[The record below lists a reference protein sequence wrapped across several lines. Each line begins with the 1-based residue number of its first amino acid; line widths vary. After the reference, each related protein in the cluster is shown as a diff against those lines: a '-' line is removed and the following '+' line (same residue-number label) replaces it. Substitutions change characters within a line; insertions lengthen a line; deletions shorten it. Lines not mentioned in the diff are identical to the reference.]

1 MKFIQCSMCRR
12 AAAWVID
19 KEVFCEAHKELIIE
33 AFGVDHF
40 PIHRLT
46 NEDDAFA
53 IGGRFPK
60 PNPERKVAT
69 TPLGGAARC
78 RKS

>member
-1 MKFIQCSMCRR
+1 MSASWILSANSWMQTPAGVVVQNGRL
-12 AAAWVID
+12 AVVDWY
-19 KEVFCEAHKELIIE
+19 H
-33 AFGVDHF
+33 VDHL
-40 PIHRLT
+40 PIHRLA

-60 PNPERKVAT
+60 PNPKRKVAT

>member
-19 KEVFCEAHKELIIE
+19 KEVIIE
-33 AFGVDHF
+33 TFGVDHF

-60 PNPERKVAT
+60 PNPKRKVAT